1 MSRFGPIVRR
11 DAPPV
16 TTAGTT
22 LEGTNVS
29 QYTPHEQAP
38 STTPYPE
45 QPQGRPGHAD
55 AGYPPVSLKTNTMAI
70 LGLIFAFVFSP
81 LGIVFS
87 AIGLSQIKK
96 RREGGRGLAMS
107 GLILSIIFTLIGVL
121 AAVFLFAAV
130 QEAAETGAIA
140 EKQVAAPAEEPAE
153 DPTGVLG
160 ACEVIAP
167 ALGEFDAAVAT
178 ISTPEEYALLVT
190 DVRGTLEGAA
200 ATTSDPAFVADVQ
213 MMSDNLQ
220 LTADA
225 VSNGEDPSY
234 LDAALT
240 EDDAR
245 VGEACAAAGF

>member
-1 MSRFGPIVRR
+1 M
-11 DAPPV
+11 
-16 TTAGTT
+16 
-22 LEGTNVS
+22 S
-29 QYTPHEQAP
+29 QYTPHDQAP
-38 STTPYPE
+38 ATQPYPE
-45 QPQGRPGHAD
+45 QAYPGQPQGPVGHAD
-55 AGYPPVSLKTNTMAI
+55 AGYPPAPQKTNTMAI
-70 LGLIFAFVFSP
+70 LGLVFAFLFSP

-96 RREGGRGLAMS
+96 RREGGRGLALS
-107 GLILSIIFTLIGVL
+107 GLILSITFLLIGVL
-121 AAVFLFAAV
+121 ATVFLFAAV
-130 QEAAETGAIA
+130 QEAAETGALA
-140 EKQVAAPAEEPAE
+140 ETEIAAPAAEPAD

-178 ISTPEEYALLVT
+178 VETPEEYALLVT

-200 ATTSDPAFVADVQ
+200 ATTSDPAFVAAVET
-213 MMSDNLQ
+213 MSDNLQ

-240 EDDAR
+240 EDDTR
-245 VGEACAAAGF
+245 VGEACTAAGF

>member
-1 MSRFGPIVRR
+1 M
-11 DAPPV
+11 
-16 TTAGTT
+16 
-22 LEGTNVS
+22 S
-29 QYTPHEQAP
+29 QYTPHEPGP
-38 STTPYPE
+38 STMPYPE
-45 QPQGRPGHAD
+45 QAHDQPGHGQGAP
-55 AGYPPVSLKTNTMAI
+55 GYPPVSQKTNTMAI

-96 RREGGRGLAMS
+96 RREGGRGLAIA
-107 GLILSIIFTLIGVL
+107 GLILSVLFTLLTVL
-121 AAVFLFAAV
+121 AFVFFFAAV
-130 QEAAETGAIA
+130 QEAAETGPVVETQA
-140 EKQVAAPAEEPAE
+140 AAPA
-153 DPTGVLG
+153 DDSGVLA

-178 ISTPEEYALLVT
+178 VSTPEEYALLVT
-190 DVRGTLEGAA
+190 DVRAQLEGAA
-200 ATTSDPAFVADVQ
+200 AGTTDPMFVQDVQ
-213 MMSDNLQ
+213 TMSDNLQ

-245 VGEACAAAGF
+245 VGEACTAAGY

>member
-1 MSRFGPIVRR
+1 M
-11 DAPPV
+11 
-16 TTAGTT
+16 
-22 LEGTNVS
+22 S
-29 QYTPHEQAP
+29 QYTSHDQATGP
-38 STTPYPE
+38 LPYPE
-45 QPQGRPGHAD
+45 QPQGPLGSGG
-55 AGYPPVSLKTNTMAI
+55 AGYPPAPQKTNTMAI
-70 LGLIFAFVFSP
+70 LGLVFAFLFSP

-96 RREGGRGLAMS
+96 RREGGRGLALS
-107 GLILSIIFTLIGVL
+107 GLILSIIFTLLGVL
-121 AAVFLFAAV
+121 ASVFLFAVV
-130 QEAAETGAIA
+130 QEAAETGAMA
-140 EKQVAAPAEEPAE
+140 ETEIAAPAAEPAD

-178 ISTPEEYALLVT
+178 VETPEEYALLVT

-213 MMSDNLQ
+213 TMSDNLQ

-245 VGEACAAAGF
+245 VGEACTAAGY